1 MFWGWNFEDAGPI
14 EAMYSGNNNITN
26 NTKRWV
32 LLYKYDEEM
41 IEYLE
46 SLQFNIIVG
55 STKDMLDYLGKFK
68 NEGEVENID
77 KENEIQDKYLNQFAI
92 PQNDGKIGTY
102 SMDDFFIDYT
112 PRWSQIYSG
121 RIPKIIHYK
130 RIADSIALGH
140 DVIIYGIRCSGKTTL
155 LMQMA
160 TDNEI
165 SRRTKHFMVSPSV
178 EQVEIYLK
186 ILGNRKSLLFVDEG
200 FRDTDAVVKLLKA
213 QNVQLVLADRDFDYE
228 RQYHKISH
236 CKFDGIDVT
245 EIIPEDAQ
253 NIINTIPEK
262 LIYRRSYIK
271 FKSDPTILSLFAE
284 TLKRTNF
291 NFMEDFIK
299 KDYDAARVF
308 LMICYVHS
316 CGIPCSYDMVY
327 SFLGDENY
335 TWKQMYNIIDR
346 VGGLIS
352 ENVLYFGNYN
362 IEQELQDYYQ
372 CRSRFFAE
380 KIIKSIPKGNKTLGK
395 MLMDCAINLP
405 PYKICQYDKFK
416 RNGYDADFIVRAF
429 ENVNEGEEFYN
440 SCLEKDNSEY
450 IYQQAAIYFS
460 RCKDLKKAFEWIDK
474 ASNMSNYN
482 KFSID
487 STYAQIYFDVN
498 IETNKEQCKK
508 ALDILNECCKKDQR
522 KAIHFTAFS
531 KRVVEFCN
539 HYLDGAEIYI
549 NEAMLCVDEGL
560 TDNGVSLSEKNKKE
574 LRNYKNKLISYK
586 NKII

>member
-1 MFWGWNFEDAGPI
+1 MER
-14 EAMYSGNNNITN
+14 SGT
-26 NTKRWV
+26 
-32 LLYKYDEEM
+32 
-41 IEYLE
+41 
-46 SLQFNIIVG
+46 
-55 STKDMLDYLGKFK
+55 
-68 NEGEVENID
+68 
-77 KENEIQDKYLNQFAI
+77 
-92 PQNDGKIGTY
+92 
-102 SMDDFFIDYT
+102 
-112 PRWSQIYSG
+112 
-121 RIPKIIHYK
+121 
-130 RIADSIALGH
+130 
-140 DVIIYGIRCSGKTTL
+140 
-155 LMQMA
+155 
-160 TDNEI
+160 
-165 SRRTKHFMVSPSV
+165 SRRS
-178 EQVEIYLK
+178 
-186 ILGNRKSLLFVDEG
+186 
-200 FRDTDAVVKLLKA
+200 
-213 QNVQLVLADRDFDYE
+213 
-228 RQYHKISH
+228 
-236 CKFDGIDVT
+236 
-245 EIIPEDAQ
+245 
-253 NIINTIPEK
+253 
-262 LIYRRSYIK
+262 
-271 FKSDPTILSLFAE
+271 
-284 TLKRTNF
+284 
-291 NFMEDFIK
+291 
-299 KDYDAARVF
+299 
-308 LMICYVHS
+308 
-316 CGIPCSYDMVY
+316 
-327 SFLGDENY
+327 
-335 TWKQMYNIIDR
+335 
-346 VGGLIS
+346 GLIS

-395 MLMDCAINLP
+395 MLMDFAINVP

-498 IETNKEQCKK
+498 IETNKEQSKK